1 MSNWI
6 DRLAARLGYA
16 KTATISDSPEW
27 LQRTGEAQ
35 RFSVPEYWLPS
46 NQLELYQRLSWVAIA
61 VGAVAASA
69 ATTVLS
75 VKQLEGEEE
84 SDIVNHPL
92 ELLLQ
97 RPNPLMSRYELLEA
111 TFAHRLLTGNAYW
124 WLNRTHER
132 NEPAEIWL
140 LPSNQVRP
148 QPDGRLFL
156 KGYLYDPGDGV
167 EIALEPWEVVHFKRF
182 HPSHHFVGLSP
193 IEALA
198 TVATGDLAM
207 QKWNTAFFG
216 EDNAKLPGALAFA
229 DPIDDATWQQMRAD
243 VKREHGGT
251 KRNLM
256 MLRNVGKGG
265 VEWVS
270 MAMSQK
276 DMEFLGARNFNKEEI
291 FATFAPGLA
300 SVLAINATEAN
311 SKAGRATFNEL
322 AVWPLLTSIA
332 EKITNDVLPAYGDN
346 LRAEFDDVRDSD
358 RALELAEQ
366 DSYARTHTIDE
377 VRQKYY
383 GDDGLGDERGGLL
396 VAQVGQNAGPAPVGL
411 LGGPDVSRETI
422 QQAPEDGP
430 GDGPQ
435 KALKAARI
443 KAHTGVMVAFYVPP
457 EIRTA
462 LAEMQGYLPLNSA
475 PVPAN
480 EFHITLA
487 YLGDSTDMTGDE
499 RDIINSALEE
509 FAAEQPFI
517 SGELNGLGRFN
528 AKTDDDAQPIHVL
541 FNSQTIQDWRKRFLD
556 LLVERGIPA
565 FWMQGYIPHI
575 TLGYV
580 SSDAA
585 MPTIHVPRLDV
596 RLDVV
601 SLSWGDERW
610 DYQLQDGGFTKAAEI
625 AKFRRW
631 AGKRKQPDPA
641 QFESDILTNGE
652 KAALLAEM
660 EGTHSH
666 KALQDFP
673 LDPDNPEA
681 EQVVRGKIERKAQR
695 RIAQGL
701 QTQQERVIA
710 SLPAT
715 PDDFAEWARA
725 DLENALKHGM
735 SEAELRDTLRRALI
749 QSVDLGVTIATQ
761 QLEGVGFGWDIANE
775 EARRWADEHTLGLI
789 RDIDATTLE
798 RTRRAVSAW
807 IDNGEPLE
815 SLIEEFVPIFGERR
829 AELIAS
835 TEVTRAYAEGNRQAY
850 KASGVVTHWI
860 WRTAEDERVCPICGP
875 LADSVVRIDGDFS
888 GFLPDEVR
896 KGTISAPPAHPR
908 CRCWLAPMVDV
919 K

>member
-6 DRLAARLGYA
+6 DNIAARIGYT
-16 KTATISDSPEW
+16 KTARVDNPPAHLLASAD
-27 LQRTGEAQ
+27 AQ
-35 RFSVPEYWLPS
+35 RFDIPEYWLPR

-61 VGAVAASA
+61 VGTVARTA
-69 ATTVLS
+69 ATTALS
-75 VKQLEGEEE
+75 VKRLVGEDEE
-84 SDIVNHPL
+84 DVTNHPF
-92 ELLLQ
+92 ELLL
-97 RPNPLMSRYELLEA
+97 RKPNPLASRFELLEG
-111 TFAHRLLTGNAYW
+111 TISNRLVTGNAYW
-124 WLNRTHER
+124 WLNRASE
-132 NEPAEIWL
+132 NQPPSEIWL
-140 LPSNQVRP
+140 LPSGSVKP
-148 QPDGRLFL
+148 VPDGRMYLR
-156 KGYLYDPGDGV
+156 GYLYDPGDGR
-167 EIALEPWEVVHFKRF
+167 EMPLEPWEVCHFKSW
-182 HPSHHFVGLSP
+182 HPLNGFVGLSP

-198 TVATGDLAM
+198 VTAEGDLAM
-207 QKWNTAFFG
+207 QKWNTNFFG
-216 EDNAKLPGALAFA
+216 KDNAKLPGALAFS
-229 DPIDDATWQQMRAD
+229 DPIDDSRWQAMKEDIKA
-243 VKREHGGT
+243 EHGGT
-251 KRNLM
+251 KRSM
-256 MLRNVGKGG
+256 MLLRNVGSGG
-265 VEWVS
+265 VQWVS
-270 MAMSQK
+270 MAMSQR
-276 DMEFLGARNFNKEEI
+276 DMEFLSARNFNKEEI
-291 FATFAPGLA
+291 FAMFAPGL
-300 SVLAINATEAN
+300 SSTLAINATEAN
-311 SKAGRATFNEL
+311 STAGKATLMEM
-322 AVWPLLTSIA
+322 AVWPMLSAVA
-332 EKITNDVLPAYGDN
+332 EKITNDVLGAYGEN
-346 LRAEFDDVRDSD
+346 FVAEFDDVRQGD
-358 RALELAEQ
+358 RAMELAQQ
-366 DSYARTHTIDE
+366 DAFARTHTIDE
-377 VRQKYY
+377 VRQEYY
-383 GDDGLGDERGGLL
+383 GDPPIGDERGGLL
-396 VAQVGQNAGPAPVGL
+396 VAEVTAKAAPAAGPVALPVPADAPVDDD
-411 LGGPDVSRETI
+411 PPVT
-422 QQAPEDGP
+422 
-430 GDGPQ
+430 DGPQ
-435 KALKAARI
+435 KALKAASI
-443 KAHTGVMVAFYVPP
+443 KAHTGVIVAFYMPP
-457 EIRTA
+457 EIRAA
-462 LAEMQGYLPLNSA
+462 LTEMQGYLPLNSA

-641 QFESDILTNGE
+641 QFESDILTDGE
-652 KAALLAEM
+652 KAALLDEI
-660 EGTHSH
+660 EGTHGH

-860 WRTAEDERVCPICGP
+860 WRTAEDERVCPVCGP
-875 LADSVVRIDGDFS
+875 LADSVVQIDGDFS

-896 KGTISAPPAHPR
+896 RGTISAPPAHPR
-908 CRCWLAPMVDV
+908 CRCWVAPMVDV
-919 K
+919 